1 MAENKTQTVWTSEN
15 GKDFYPSR
23 PAFTSIPKGAYLLK
37 YSTEYG
43 AYVSKLDFKT
53 DNAIPVLNS
62 YYKDI
67 SADFENFLSLKNKY
81 KSSGIEFNR
90 AILIHGQP
98 GCGKKYLCRRLAES
112 FDGITLYVE
121 DPTDLNQFISSI
133 QNANSS
139 SNILVVMEEVGISL
153 EKYGLSAIKNV
164 LKSNE
169 NRDGVYVVAT
179 TNFESKISEF
189 LTDKP
194 GMFEEKFFI
203 EYPDEVERGQYI
215 KSLYEILDIKCSKNK
230 INKISKETKTLSIG
244 HIKNLIES
252 VELYEYSY
260 ADKLD
265 ELLEMKDNIMAST
278 YSDNASRNIGFE

>member
-1 MAENKTQTVWTSEN
+1 MAENKTQIVWTSEN
-15 GKDFYPSR
+15 DKDYYPSR

-37 YSTEYG
+37 YSSEYG
-43 AYVSKLDFKT
+43 AYVSKMDFKN
-53 DNAIPVLNS
+53 DNAIPILNS

-67 SADFENFLSLKNKY
+67 STDFENFLSLKNKY

-98 GCGKKYLCRRLAES
+98 GCGKKYLCRRLSDS

-121 DPTDLNQFISSI
+121 DPTDLNEFISLI
-133 QNANSS
+133 QKGNNI
-139 SNILVVMEEVGISL
+139 SNILVIIEEVGISL

-164 LKSNE
+164 LKSNDS
-169 NRDGVYVVAT
+169 RDGVYVVAT
-179 TNFESKISEF
+179 TNFENKISEF

-203 EYPDEVERGQYI
+203 EYPDDVERGQYI
-215 KSLYEILDIKCSKNK
+215 KSLYEILEIKCTKNK
-230 INKISKETKTLSIG
+230 INKISKDTESLSVG

-252 VELYEYSY
+252 VELYEYNYS
-260 ADKLD
+260 DKLD
-265 ELLEMKDNIMAST
+265 ELFEMKENIITST
-278 YSDNASRNIGFE
+278 YSDNASRDIGFN